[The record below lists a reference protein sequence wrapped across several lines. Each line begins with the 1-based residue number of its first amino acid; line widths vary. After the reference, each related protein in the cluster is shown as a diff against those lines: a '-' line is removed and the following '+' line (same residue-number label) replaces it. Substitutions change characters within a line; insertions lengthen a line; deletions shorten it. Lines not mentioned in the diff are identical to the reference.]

1 LVGGACDDSAD
12 QNDPALRTY
21 AADLACPPLPA
32 GVSGSPSTI
41 ADAIGLAN
49 ALFAARPQALSI
61 DCVLERLDRPMTV
74 LGVRSVFSLQPA
86 IGERSPRIFIF
97 SGGGRL
103 VMSVVP
109 EGSGS
114 PFLELAEYT
123 SPLRSIKAQMVFPM
137 TAPLSPTFPYDSIL
151 VSSGTICGACHTN
164 EVPAP
169 QVTDTQAFESDIFQP
184 FPAQLVPLPYLTD
197 QASSCDP
204 REEPDRCAMLH
215 ALFASGNLTGG
226 GFPSN
231 AAYF

>member
-1 LVGGACDDSAD
+1 LVGGACDGGAD
-12 QNDPALRTY
+12 QDDPALRTY
-21 AADLACPPLPA
+21 AADLSCPPLPA

-49 ALFAARPQALSI
+49 ALFAQRPQQALSI

-97 SGGGRL
+97 SGGL

-109 EGSGS
+109 EGGGS

-151 VSSGTICGACHTN
+151 LTSGTICGACHTN

-169 QVTDTQAFESDIFQP
+169 QVTGTQAFESDVYQP
-184 FPAQLVPLPYLTD
+184 FPQQLVPLPYLTD
-197 QASSCDP
+197 QTSRCDP
-204 REEPDRCAMLH
+204 RQEPDRCAMLH
-215 ALFASGNLTGG
+215 ALFANGAVTGG
-226 GFPSN
+226 AFASN
-231 AAYF
+231 AAFF